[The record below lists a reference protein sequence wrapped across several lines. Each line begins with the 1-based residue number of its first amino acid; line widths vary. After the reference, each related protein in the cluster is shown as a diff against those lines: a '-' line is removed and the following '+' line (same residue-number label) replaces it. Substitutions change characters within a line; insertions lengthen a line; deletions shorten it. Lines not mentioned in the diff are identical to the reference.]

1 MVDFLW
7 EFNWNGDGS
16 TWTNEV
22 NYVLGG
28 KFYMG
33 FRPDVLPTDVVAE
46 PGQCV
51 IRLDNSTQ
59 RFSPDYSSGA
69 LYGDLIPR
77 RRFRL
82 RRTDGVTTWA
92 VWSGYI
98 EKIEPKAGL
107 YSDRECVITC
117 IDTPALLAQSRVSL
131 ALLRNR
137 RADEII
143 TVAVNLALGA
153 PYASQTVT
161 VSSLPADGDTITI
174 TGVNGA
180 LTATWKNTIGA
191 TPNQV
196 KIGASTSECAAN
208 LVAWVV
214 AGAGSGTLYSS
225 TSGRLDGITATA
237 SSNVVTLTSLL
248 PGTIGNSFA
257 LAKTGTAIT
266 LGGSSLAGGVD
277 YPVGRMNYGTGH
289 EAYDTSGD
297 QWASN
302 RTSALSIIA
311 DCCRS
316 EQGRFFAQGDG
327 TLTFLDRADIF
338 APLTAAVTLGATD
351 PVELCFDRDRARV
364 YNEVNVQ
371 VTPRAYVGT
380 TGVLSQ
386 ANTIMRIPPVD
397 TSGNPGKRTVTL
409 HFRDAAGNP
418 SGGTGLVLP
427 LVASTDYL
435 VNDRPD
441 GTGFDYTSSA
451 AFAFGNIE
459 VRGAEI
465 IIPMVNYAIGP
476 LYVTKLQVRGQ
487 AITTY
492 DPMIFTQ
499 VSTASQSRDLRL
511 PLTLELPLSNDEN
524 YGQSLS
530 QYLLDRYKDSFTS
543 LREVVIR
550 NQDTLGATSVWA
562 VGLYSVVDATDAQ
575 VSVSGLKAF
584 VARIEGEIEAS
595 DFTLHWHT
603 FRADDHKYWLLGVM
617 GYGELGTNTYL
628 GV

>member
-1 MVDFLW
+1 MSNFLW

-16 TWTNEV
+16 TWTNEAD
-22 NYVLGG
+22 YALGG
-28 KFYMG
+28 KFYLG
-33 FRPDVLPTDVVAE
+33 FKPGLLPTDVVAE
-46 PGQCV
+46 PGQFV
-51 IRLDNSTQ
+51 MHLDNSTQ
-59 RFSPDYSSGA
+59 RFSPDYASGA
-69 LYGDLIPR
+69 LYGNLIPR

-82 RRTDGVTTWA
+82 RRTDGVTTWP

-98 EKIEPKAGL
+98 DKIEPQAGV
-107 YSDRECVITC
+107 YSERECVITC
-117 IDTPALLAQSRVSL
+117 IDTPALLALSRVSMG
-131 ALLRNR
+131 LLRNR

-143 TVAVNLALGA
+143 SIAVNLALGA
-153 PYASQTVT
+153 PYALQTVT
-161 VSSLPADGDTITI
+161 VSSLPSDGDAITI

-191 TPNQV
+191 TPNQI

-214 AGAGSGTLYSS
+214 AGAGSGTKYSS
-225 TSGRLDGITATA
+225 TSGRLEGITATA

-257 LAKTGTAIT
+257 LSRTGTAIT
-266 LGGSSLAGGVD
+266 LGGASLTGGVD
-277 YPVGRMNYGTGH
+277 YPAGLMNYGTGH

-297 QWASN
+297 QWASS
-302 RTSALSIIA
+302 RTAALEIIA

-327 TLTFLDRADIF
+327 TLTFLDRADMF
-338 APLTAAVTLGATD
+338 APLTAAVSLGSSS
-351 PVELCFDRDRARV
+351 PVEVVFDRNRARV
-364 YNEVNVQ
+364 FNEVNVQ

-397 TSGNPGKRTVTL
+397 AAGNPGQRTVTL
-409 HFRDAAGNP
+409 HFRDSAGNP
-418 SGGTGLVLP
+418 CGGTNLVLP

-441 GTGFDYTSSA
+441 GTGFDYSTSA

-465 IIPMVNYAIGP
+465 IIPMLNYATGP
-476 LYVTKLQVRGQ
+476 LYVTRLQVRGQ
-487 AITTY
+487 PITTY

-499 VSTASQSRDLRL
+499 VSASNQARDLKL
-511 PLTLELPLSNDEN
+511 PLTLPLPLSNDEN

-530 QYLLDRYKDSFTS
+530 LYLLDRYKDAFTS

-550 NQDTLGATSVWA
+550 DQDTLGSTSVWA
-562 VGLYSVVDATDAQ
+562 VGLFDVVDVSDAQ
-575 VSVSGLKAF
+575 MSVSGLKAF
-584 VARIEGEIEAS
+584 VTRIEGEIEAS
-595 DFTLHWHT
+595 DFTLRWHC
-603 FRADDHKYWLLGVM
+603 FRADDHKYWNLGVE
-617 GYGELGTNTYL
+617 GYGELGTNTFL

>member
-1 MVDFLW
+1 MADFLW

-16 TWTNEV
+16 TWTNEA
-22 NYVLGG
+22 NYALRGQFYLGFKPG
-28 KFYMG
+28 L
-33 FRPDVLPTDVVAE
+33 LPTDVVAE
-46 PGQCV
+46 PGQFV
-51 IRLDNSTQ
+51 MHLDNSTQ

-82 RRTDGVTTWA
+82 RRTDGVTTWT
-92 VWSGYI
+92 VWSGYTDR
-98 EKIEPKAGL
+98 IEPEAGI

-117 IDTPALLAQSRVSL
+117 IDTPAVLAQARVSMG
-131 ALLRNR
+131 LLRNR

-143 TVAVNLALGA
+143 TIAVNLAL
-153 PYASQTVT
+153 
-161 VSSLPADGDTITI
+161 
-174 TGVNGA
+174 GA
-180 LTATWKNTIGA
+180 LTATWKNTLGA
-191 TPNQV
+191 TPNQI

-214 AGAGSGTLYSS
+214 AGAGRGTKYSS
-225 TSGRLDGITATA
+225 TSGRLDGVTAMAA
-237 SSNVVTLTSLL
+237 SNMVTITSLL

-257 LAKTGTAIT
+257 LARTGTAVT

-277 YPVGRMNYGTGH
+277 YPAGLMNYGTGH

-297 QWASN
+297 QWVAN
-302 RTSALSIIA
+302 RTVALEIIA

-327 TLTFLDRADIF
+327 TLTFLDRADMF
-338 APLTAAVTLGATD
+338 APLTAAVSLGSSS
-351 PVELCFDRDRARV
+351 PVELRFERDRARV

-371 VTPRAYVGT
+371 VMPRAYVGT
-380 TGVLSQ
+380 TGILSQ

-397 TSGNPGKRTVTL
+397 AAGNPGKRTVTL
-409 HFRDAAGNP
+409 HFRDSAVNP
-418 SGGTGLVLP
+418 CGGTNLVLP

-441 GTGFDYTSSA
+441 GTGFDYSTSA

-465 IIPMVNYAIGP
+465 IIPTLNYATGP
-476 LYVTKLQVRGQ
+476 LYVTRLQVRGQ
-487 AITTY
+487 PITTY

-499 VSTASQSRDLRL
+499 VSASNQARDLKL
-511 PLTLELPLSNDEN
+511 PLTLPLPLSNDEN

-530 QYLLDRYKDSFTS
+530 LYLLDRYKDAFTS

-550 NQDTLGATSVWA
+550 DQDTLGSTSVWA
-562 VGLYSVVDATDAQ
+562 VGLFDVADVSDAQ
-575 VSVSGLKAF
+575 MSVSGLKAF
-584 VARIEGEIEAS
+584 VTRIEGEIEAS
-595 DFTLHWHT
+595 DFTLRWHC
-603 FRADDHKYWLLGVM
+603 FRADDHKYWNLGVE
-617 GYGELGTNTYL
+617 GYGELGTNTFL